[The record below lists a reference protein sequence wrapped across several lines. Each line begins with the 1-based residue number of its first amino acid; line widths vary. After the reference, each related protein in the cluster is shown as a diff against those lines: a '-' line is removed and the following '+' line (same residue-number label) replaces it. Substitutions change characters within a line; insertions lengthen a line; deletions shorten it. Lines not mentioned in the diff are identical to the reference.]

1 MQRWEH
7 WLDYRTRELKLL
19 VRSGIP
25 NEYRGDA
32 ILLLLRAHAAV
43 LDSAQREVSLSASS
57 LPLAV
62 ALAAGPSS
70 HASGHWHQS
79 ENRKYYLAL
88 VSAIPDHAAPACQW
102 NLSALDAIL
111 CQQAAV
117 ACQPHVDF
125 QRAVRNV
132 ALALSA
138 HFSARAPFEPL
149 ESDLVAHWAA
159 LLLTA
164 MPEHDAFAALVAL
177 ANAGSTHR
185 LWDLFR
191 PGAPLLEQQL
201 HVFGR
206 LLLRRDE
213 ELFLHLAALGLA
225 MDEFAANW
233 FACGFFGAAMPLSV
247 ALRILD
253 VLAAEGPKV
262 LFRCALATMKLA
274 RASLLAA
281 GSSDDALLFL
291 RELQQCM
298 DADLLINVAFLEI
311 DLQRAEIAELEIQ
324 HGL

>member
-7 WLDYRTRELKLL
+7 WLDHRTRELKSL

-32 ILLLLRAHAAV
+32 LLLLLRAHAAV
-43 LDSAQREVSLSASS
+43 LDSAQVSFSAS
-57 LPLAV
+57 P
-62 ALAAGPSS
+62 LAAGHSS
-70 HASGHWHQS
+70 DASGHHHHQS

-88 VSAIPDHAAPACQW
+88 VSAIPDLAAAAW
-102 NLSALDAIL
+102 NLPALDAIL
-111 CQQAAV
+111 SQRAAV

-125 QRAVRNV
+125 LCAVRNV
-132 ALALSA
+132 ALAVSA
-138 HFSARAPFEPL
+138 HFSARAPHEPL

-159 LLLTA
+159 LLLTV

-191 PGAPLLEQQL
+191 PGAPLLKQQL

-213 ELFLHLAALGLA
+213 ELFLHLAALGVS

-233 FACGFFGAAMPLSV
+233 FAC
-247 ALRILD
+247 
-253 VLAAEGPKV
+253 
-262 LFRCALATMKLA
+262 
-274 RASLLAA
+274 
-281 GSSDDALLFL
+281 
-291 RELQQCM
+291 
-298 DADLLINVAFLEI
+298 
-311 DLQRAEIAELEIQ
+311 
-324 HGL
+324 